1 MWQIKVEYHL
11 WGMGGG
17 GAGGGS
23 DNGIL
28 IVRMSDMKLLA
39 NIPIYRL
46 RIKHYEYIF

>member
-1 MWQIKVEYHL
+1 MWQIKVGIIY
-11 WGMGGG
+11 GGW
-17 GAGGGS
+17 GAGGGWGS

-28 IVRMSDMKLLA
+28 IVRMSDMKLLG

>member
-1 MWQIKVEYHL
+1 MWPIKVGIIYGG
-11 WGMGGG
+11 WGAAGG
-17 GAGGGS
+17 GGGS

-28 IVRMSDMKLLA
+28 IVRMSDMKLLG